1 MVTQTEELMAET
13 EETTPSYRVK
23 ALGQTEAFLDA
34 YLEPA
39 SEGDMPSINSTDWT
53 FDWRSFWTKTDFGCE
68 AIVKLSYQGEVL
80 GLIRFGLYPYPFPG
94 DAPEY
99 LEILHLECV
108 PRDRR
113 LVNPVGFWL
122 IWYALK
128 IGLKY
133 CVGDDDGILVRLDSV
148 EEAIPYYRDKVK
160 MEGLGWT
167 DIAPGEQGYAFKFT
181 KEGAEEFC
189 RRLQQAY
196 GFPVQLN

>member
-1 MVTQTEELMAET
+1 MVET
-13 EETTPSYRVK
+13 EEPTPSYRVK
-23 ALGQTEAFLDA
+23 ALSQTGGFVDA

-39 SEGDMPSINSTDWT
+39 NKGDMPSMNSTDWT
-53 FDWRSFWTKTDFGCE
+53 FDWRGFWTKADFNCE
-68 AIVKLSYQGEVL
+68 AIVKLSYQREVL
-80 GLIRFGLYPYPFPG
+80 GLIRFALYPYPCSD

-99 LEILHLECV
+99 LEILHLQCV
-108 PRDRR
+108 SRDRR

-133 CVGDDDGILVRLDSV
+133 CVGDNDGILVSLDSV

-167 DIAPGEQGYAFKFT
+167 NTAPGEQGYAFKFT
-181 KEGAEEFC
+181 KEGAKAFC
-189 RRLQQAY
+189 RRLEQGY
-196 GFPVQLN
+196 SSPVLLS